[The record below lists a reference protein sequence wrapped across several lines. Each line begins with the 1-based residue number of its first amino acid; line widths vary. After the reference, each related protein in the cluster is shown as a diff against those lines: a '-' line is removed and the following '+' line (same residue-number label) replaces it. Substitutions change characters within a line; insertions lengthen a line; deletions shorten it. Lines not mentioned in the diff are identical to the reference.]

1 MAAAHAALRRA
12 MSGTHR
18 RFVRFSSQAS
28 AGAQGANVK
37 HTFSAVLATFG
48 AAGGLGAAVLW
59 CEEKPKVIRCGSW
72 RNVDDLTAAESSKSS
87 TGKVVLVTGAAG
99 FVGYH
104 CALALKKRGDGVIGM
119 DNYCAYYPTS
129 IKRDRAAHLKSE
141 GIYIFEAD
149 INEKNFLD
157 HILKEYKVTHVLA
170 LAAQAGVRYAAKDPA
185 SYVASN
191 VSGFVHLLEAA
202 RHAKPMP
209 RIVYASSS
217 SVYGLNTKSP
227 FSEDDKVDN
236 PASLYAATKKAN
248 EMMAHTYNHI
258 FGLSMIG
265 LRFFTVYG
273 PWGRPDMAAFSFTQ
287 KIERGEPLK
296 IFQGPGGSELE
307 RDFTYIDDIVAGTL
321 AAVDV
326 VSASTKETADCKVYN
341 LGNKDPV
348 TVSYLV
354 DCLENSLG
362 KKAIRNYVPMPPTG
376 DVLKTSADVS
386 KAERDLGYAPS
397 TPLSVGIEKFIQ
409 WHKEYFK
416 DGQAKDVK
424 EYVPY

>member
-1 MAAAHAALRRA
+1 VPFSSRAGPEASEAVQRSSSAAAVFAALSA
-12 MSGTHR
+12 
-18 RFVRFSSQAS
+18 AS
-28 AGAQGANVK
+28 
-37 HTFSAVLATFG
+37 
-48 AAGGLGAAVLW
+48 GLGAVVLW
-59 CEEKPKVIRCGSW
+59 CDDRAKDKNAVVRCGAW
-72 RNVDDLTAAESSKSS
+72 RPIDSLTAAESSKSS

-99 FVGYH
+99 FIGFH
-104 CALALKKRGDGVIGM
+104 SALALKARGDGVIGI

-129 IKRDRAAHLKSE
+129 IKRDRAEHLRSE
-141 GIYIFEAD
+141 GIYTFQAD
-149 INEKNFLD
+149 INERNFLD
-157 HILKEYKVTHVLA
+157 HILKEYKVTHILA

-191 VSGFVHLLEAA
+191 VSGFVQILEAA
-202 RHAKPMP
+202 RNCDPMP

-217 SVYGLNTKSP
+217 SVYGLNTKTP
-227 FSEDDKVDN
+227 FSEEDKVDN

-258 FGLSMIG
+258 FGLSIIG
-265 LRFFTVYG
+265 LRYFTVYG

-287 KIERGEPLK
+287 KIEKGEPIK
-296 IFQGPGGSELE
+296 VFQGPGGSELE

-326 VSASTKETADCKVYN
+326 VSPSKKGAAQCNVYN

-354 DCLENSLG
+354 DCLESSLG
-362 KKAIRNYVPMPPTG
+362 KKAVRNYIPMPPTG

-386 KAERDLGYAPS
+386 MAERDFGYKPT
-397 TPLSVGIEKFIQ
+397 TPLNVGIDKFIA
-409 WHKEYFK
+409 WYKDYFK
-416 DGQAKDVK
+416 DGMAKDVQ